1 MAEKIK
7 KDKNA
12 EQTSSE
18 VKTEPTEEV
27 DVQALIKENE
37 ELKAKLQANED
48 YKDKWIRSVA
58 EFDNYK
64 KRNAKIWQDA
74 FTEGQSEV
82 IIKVLDI
89 GDNLERALAM
99 DMDEKTK
106 DGIAMLYRIFNETL
120 KNLGVTEINPV
131 GEKFDPLVAEAVMQ
145 AEGSEEE
152 SETVKMVFQKGYK
165 LKEKVI
171 RYAKVSVVK

>member
-1 MAEKIK
+1 MADEIK
-7 KDKNA
+7 N
-12 EQTSSE
+12 EELETTSQ
-18 VKTEPTEEV
+18 TEEV
-27 DVQALIKENE
+27 ITEEIDVDVLIKENQ
-37 ELKAKLQANED
+37 ELKEKIKANED

-74 FTEGQSEV
+74 FIDGQTDV

-89 GDNLERALAM
+89 GDNLERALSM

-106 DGIAMLYRIFNETL
+106 DGISMLYRIFNDTL

-145 AEGSEEE
+145 ADGTEEE
-152 SETVKMVFQKGYK
+152 SETIKTVFQKGYK
-165 LKEKVI
+165 LKDKVI